1 MTELRIIERKR
12 HLILNGME
20 WSQAEGQSHLT
31 AQTSY
36 WCAMWFLSAV
46 ISSLNMSQSHS
57 QSVTSLKGPLTP
69 FLTVMLFC

>member
-1 MTELRIIERKR
+1 M
-12 HLILNGME
+12 G
-20 WSQAEGQSHLT
+20 WSQEEGQSHLT

-57 QSVTSLKGPLTP
+57 RSVTSLKRSYDSIFNRYVILLKSEALVYLTTTI
-69 FLTVMLFC
+69 F